1 MLNQV
6 CEPLFWETKDL
17 QLWFL
22 LILCAHDSVCQ
33 FQILCSLHLELL
45 HRTDVWRSIK
55 AFISTWSCLYLM
67 SEWDT
72 NTLFNVTGLTP
83 NSTRQ
88 VSLIFK
94 MVLWVF
100 VVFFFKNLSSK
111 NLTIKPNYVKQYQPS
126 KDYYKIWVMSLRNW
140 LLRQIKWH
148 FIKSQPYG
156 IKRTVRKLEQDS
168 KQNTLIYLPSCPKS
182 HEITESERERFK
194 SREYESGSFN
204 FLI

>member
-1 MLNQV
+1 M
-6 CEPLFWETKDL
+6 
-17 QLWFL
+17 
-22 LILCAHDSVCQ
+22 CQ

-45 HRTDVWRSIK
+45 HRTDIWRSVK
-55 AFISTWSCLYLM
+55 AFISTWSCLHLM

-100 VVFFFKNLSSK
+100 FFLNLSSK

-126 KDYYKIWVMSLRNW
+126 KDYYKIWVTCFRNW
-140 LLRQIKWH
+140 LLRQTKRQTFYKISALWDRKNCQKTGTKQQTKYTSLSPFLPPIPWNHRKWE
-148 FIKSQPYG
+148 
-156 IKRTVRKLEQDS
+156 RKVQ
-168 KQNTLIYLPSCPKS
+168 KQGTWIWQ
-182 HEITESERERFK
+182 F
-194 SREYESGSFN
+194 
-204 FLI
+204 

>member
-1 MLNQV
+1 MKVLANTSV
-6 CEPLFWETKDL
+6 VSKPVARYKWTTPTHCTL
-17 QLWFL
+17 QLTKRYMSI
-22 LILCAHDSVCQ
+22 IL
-33 FQILCSLHLELL
+33 
-45 HRTDVWRSIK
+45 
-55 AFISTWSCLYLM
+55 
-67 SEWDT
+67 
-72 NTLFNVTGLTP
+72 
-83 NSTRQ
+83 
-88 VSLIFK
+88 
-94 MVLWVF
+94 
-100 VVFFFKNLSSK
+100 FFFKNLSSK